1 MADSPLII
9 KLKEF
14 ALQIIKVCND
24 VKQTK
29 IVFLLVY
36 NLFTINTKQF
46 IFFMEEVYERT
57 QLERRYHSEY

>member
-14 ALQIIKVCND
+14 AFQIIKVCND

-46 IFFMEEVYERT
+46 IFIYGG
-57 QLERRYHSEY
+57 SI

>member
-14 ALQIIKVCND
+14 ALQIIKVYND

>member
-24 VKQTK
+24 IKQTK

>member
-36 NLFTINTKQF
+36 KVYNLFTINTKQF
-46 IFFMEEVYERT
+46 IFIYGG
-57 QLERRYHSEY
+57 SI